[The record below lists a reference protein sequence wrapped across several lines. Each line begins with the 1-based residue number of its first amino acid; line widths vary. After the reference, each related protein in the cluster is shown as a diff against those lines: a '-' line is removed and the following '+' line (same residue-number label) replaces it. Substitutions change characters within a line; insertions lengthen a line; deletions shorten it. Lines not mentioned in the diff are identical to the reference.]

1 MKSKKSRGGFLRP
14 SAVVLSEHAIVPD
27 KNLIFPA
34 PNQFTHE
41 VTRQQPFYFTGA
53 QQAAAPDGQF
63 QVGTKVVLLVY
74 DGGSCCWVADGQGL
88 YVETAFDSLKK
99 IKRR

>member
-1 MKSKKSRGGFLRP
+1 MKAKKSQGRVLRP
-14 SAVVLSEHAIVPD
+14 PIVVLGKSSLIPD

-74 DGGSCCWVADGQGL
+74 DGGSCCRVADGQGL
-88 YVETAFDSLKK
+88 YVETAFDTLKK